1 MARPVALVT
10 GASRG
15 IGKQLA
21 LDLAERGYDLVLTAR
36 STEDSPSAMPGTIHE
51 TAAECE
57 ARGAAALAAPANVR
71 NEDEVNSVVEQAH
84 ERFGR
89 IDVLVNNAGVAPF
102 GSPLEMP
109 TRVFKVVMDVNVN
122 GPFYFMRAVAP
133 RMREAGSGRI
143 VNISSSA
150 AAHATADR
158 VSYGAS
164 KRALESISESLA
176 AELAGTGVA
185 VNALRVEMAVWSEGF
200 AFNLPGEDLS
210 DFEDPAIVSD
220 ALFWT
225 LDQPAG
231 YTGQTVS
238 ILALREQGAVRPR
251 TRIGDRV

>member
-1 MARPVALVT
+1 MARPVAFVT

-21 LDLAERGYDLVLTAR
+21 LDLAERGYDLVVTAR

-51 TAAECE
+51 TAAACE
-57 ARGAAALAAPANVR
+57 ARGAAALPLPANVR
-71 NEDEVNSVVEQAH
+71 NEDDVNTVVEQAY

-89 IDVLVNNAGVAPF
+89 VDVLVNNAGVAPF

-133 RMREAGSGRI
+133 RMRDAGSGRI

-150 AAHATADR
+150 AGHATADR

-176 AELAGTGVA
+176 AELAGTSVA

-210 DFEDPAIVSD
+210 DFEDPAVVSD
-220 ALFWT
+220 ALFWI
-225 LDQPAG
+225 LDQPAD

-238 ILALREQGAVRPR
+238 ILSLREQGAVRPR
-251 TRIGDRV
+251 SRIGDRA

>member
-21 LDLAERGYDLVLTAR
+21 LDLAERGYDLVITAR

-51 TAAECE
+51 TAAACE

-71 NEDEVNSVVEQAH
+71 NEDDVNSVVEQAY

-89 IDVLVNNAGVAPF
+89 VDVLVNNAGVAPF

-133 RMREAGSGRI
+133 RMRDAGSGRI

-176 AELAGTGVA
+176 AELAGTSVA

-220 ALFWT
+220 GLFWL
-225 LDQPAG
+225 LDQPAD

-238 ILALREQGAVRPR
+238 ILSLREQGAVRPR
-251 TRIGDRV
+251 TRIGDRA